1 MGRRRAAFYMPPQ
14 GLRQARRGGKPR
26 PTKTPVSSAG
36 VAGGWS
42 WTFSGASPME
52 SCRKRQEGFHTEAA
66 GGGGRSSAGWRA
78 SARLRTGFPAETEAF
93 CPRSRRAR
101 GREEACLKHVARP
114 DLEDRR
120 RDWAK
125 GPVSAK
131 TLQPVAPDACQHL
144 LHLVVDLLHLEAP
157 LLSAGPADPDDA
169 ASPPDQ
175 SKLSSAL
182 THHARDSSFPAPR
195 RPARHWSCPRA
206 RSGRGAA
213 CPAGPPGRRR
223 RRSRSSPGPRP

>member
-1 MGRRRAAFYMPPQ
+1 MAPRRPERKGRSPSPPPTGGRASAMDVWTVFT
-14 GLRQARRGGKPR
+14 PR
-26 PTKTPVSSAG
+26 PQAAG
-36 VAGGWS
+36 AGG
-42 WTFSGASPME
+42 FRSGHQRETTRA
-52 SCRKRQEGFHTEAA
+52 
-66 GGGGRSSAGWRA
+66 GRSSAGWRA